1 MRFEISDVSDWL
13 FLDLETTGLAGGTGT
28 YAFLVG
34 LGRMTPEGFRLRQ
47 HFLGDLA
54 AERELLASL
63 AAELEAAPLLVTY
76 NGKLFDAPL
85 LETRYRLARMRWPL
99 EERPHLDLLY
109 PARRLWKLRCGSA
122 RLLDLEQMILGHARG
137 EDVPGSLIPHL
148 YFDYLRGGDARPLEV
163 VFRHNAEDLLTLAA
177 LAARLLTLAAA
188 PETTHDD
195 SLELLG
201 LARLFER
208 AQEPERAGALY
219 ELALQDHLPAELHTL
234 AQLRLSFLY
243 KRRGEHQ
250 RATALW
256 RELAEASTAPRTR
269 LMALEQLAI
278 CYEHRLGD
286 PVAATR
292 ATQQALELGGEWG
305 KRFTHRL
312 QRLARRHAGLYAD
325 GNVCAT
331 QA

>member
-1 MRFEISDVSDWL
+1 LPTIPALRKASVAVREKIFPLKRRRWLPELWAVDPRGARLISNLRFEISDVSEWL

-34 LGRMTPEGFRLRQ
+34 LGRITPEGFHLRQ

-54 AERELLASL
+54 AERELLAAL
-63 AAELEAAPLLVTY
+63 APELEAAPLLVTY

-122 RLLDLEQMILGHARG
+122 RLLDLEQMILGHARA

-177 LAARLLTLAAA
+177 LAARLLTLAAS

-201 LARLFER
+201 LARL
-208 AQEPERAGALY
+208 
-219 ELALQDHLPAELHTL
+219 
-234 AQLRLSFLY
+234 
-243 KRRGEHQ
+243 
-250 RATALW
+250 
-256 RELAEASTAPRTR
+256 
-269 LMALEQLAI
+269 
-278 CYEHRLGD
+278 
-286 PVAATR
+286 
-292 ATQQALELGGEWG
+292 
-305 KRFTHRL
+305 
-312 QRLARRHAGLYAD
+312 
-325 GNVCAT
+325 
-331 QA
+331 